1 MADACPVGV
10 MSTWHADIDTYMG
23 LVDVLVLVGFW
34 STLELDALEIHSLG
48 FLLAQTGVNDFLFW
62 LKCKKFL

>member
-1 MADACPVGV
+1 MVDACPVGV
-10 MSTWHADIDTYMG
+10 MSVWHADIDTYMG

-34 STLELDALEIHSLG
+34 STLEMHSLG

-62 LKCKKFL
+62 LKCKKFH